1 MKLVLIA
8 CCLLLIQSAL
18 TAIQVRYYQKS
29 MKALVGKYKGEK
41 GYHLFSGQSRRRI
54 GPGSI
59 VLLVVDES
67 YIIQECQCMR
77 GVSILSTFKEMEEYE
92 GMHLGELLDRL
103 HTSEKKTQV
112 SCIANGL
119 TGGWRASTHSDFKD
133 EENDLDFLKRS
144 EKDGLD

>member
-103 HTSEKKTQV
+103 HTSEK
-112 SCIANGL
+112 N
-119 TGGWRASTHSDFKD
+119 ASLLHCKRPYRQLASKHSQRFQRRG
-133 EENDLDFLKRS
+133 ERPRFLKK
-144 EKDGLD
+144 E